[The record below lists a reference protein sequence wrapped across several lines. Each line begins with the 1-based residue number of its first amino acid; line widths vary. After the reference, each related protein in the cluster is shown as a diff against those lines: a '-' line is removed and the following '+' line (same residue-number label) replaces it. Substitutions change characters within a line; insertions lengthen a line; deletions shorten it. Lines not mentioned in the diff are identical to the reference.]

1 MNLKGSI
8 LLLVG
13 IFLFFQSCYSFTG
26 SSLDERIKTVQIS
39 KFPNYAPLQN
49 PNLSQDFTT
58 SLQDRFDRRT
68 KLTLV
73 STDDADMLISGE
85 ITGYDVSA
93 VTVVSGDRAAQN
105 RLTIRIKVQYE
116 NNIQPD
122 KSFERTFSDYEDF
135 PQGATLDQVQDELV
149 ELINLRLID
158 QIFNAIV
165 ADW

>member
-1 MNLKGSI
+1 MKRFF
-8 LLLVG
+8 G
-13 IFLFFQSCYSFTG
+13 IFLVTTFLLLTSCYSFTG
-26 SSLDERIKTVQIS
+26 SSLDERIKSVQIS

-85 ITGYDVSA
+85 IIGYDLSP
-93 VTVVSGDRAAQN
+93 VTVVSGDQAAQN

-116 NNIQPD
+116 NKIQPD

-135 PQGATLDQVQDELV
+135 PADQTLEQVQDELT